1 MHMNKTK
8 KPAQSGSRWIV
19 QALMVVIVIGGASLR
34 NLLHPESKIV
44 ALWPEL
50 QGFCPF
56 GAIQTIFRALFD
68 GSYLM
73 RAGYSNQW
81 VLLGVLVITLLFGA
95 VFCSSLCPLG
105 SIQEWMGKLGRR
117 LLKRRYNPPV
127 SRSLDMI
134 LKSLRFI
141 VLGALFLAVAG
152 VVAWNLDYI
161 NPSYALSHLWSSV
174 VPLSAVL
181 VLVLFL
187 LLALCYERPWC
198 RWFCPY
204 SPVLG
209 VVGRLSLFTIRRSTE
224 NCIDCRK
231 CDRAC
236 PVHIP
241 VSTQNKVS
249 DVSCNRCMRCVS
261 SCPVPQTL
269 TIASP
274 NRGGTARIRSIYLS
288 LFVLIL
294 FFLPLGIASG
304 ASWYS
309 PSSGYAPTAS
319 VETSDFSPDAISPM
333 ISLSTLVT
341 QTGMSQETLT
351 DLLGLPLDYDFSTLL
366 VDIEEEDAYMDITVG
381 FIRER
386 MREYLQE

>member
-1 MHMNKTK
+1 MSRTK
-8 KPAQSGSRWIV
+8 KLALSGSRWIV
-19 QALMVVIVIGGASLR
+19 QVIMVVIVIGGASLR
-34 NLLHPESKIV
+34 NLLHPESRIV
-44 ALWPEL
+44 AFWPEL

-56 GAIQTIFRALFD
+56 GAVQTIVRGLFD
-68 GSYLM
+68 FSYLL

-95 VFCSSLCPLG
+95 VFCSALCPLG
-105 SIQEWMGKLGRR
+105 SIQEWIGKLGKR

-127 SRSLDMI
+127 SRNMETI
-134 LKSLRFI
+134 LKSFRFV
-141 VLGALFLAVAG
+141 VLGALFLSVTG

-161 NPSYALSHLWSSV
+161 NPSYALSHLWTSV

-187 LLALCYERPWC
+187 LLALLYERPWC

-204 SPVLG
+204 GLVLG
-209 VVGRLSLFTIRRSTE
+209 VVGRLSMFTIRRSTE
-224 NCIDCRK
+224 SCIDCKK

-249 DVSCNRCMRCVS
+249 DVSCNRCMQCVS
-261 SCPVPQTL
+261 SCPIPQTL

-274 NRGGTARIRSIYLS
+274 NKVGALRIRTIFLS
-288 LFVLIL
+288 LFVMIL
-294 FFLPLGIASG
+294 FFLPLGIAAG

-309 PSSGYAPTAS
+309 PASAYAPSAPI
-319 VETSDFSPDAISPM
+319 ETSDFSPDAISPM
-333 ISLSTLVT
+333 ISLSTLAT
-341 QTGMSQETLT
+341 QSGVAQQTLAE
-351 DLLGLPLDYDFSTLL
+351 LLGLPMDYDFSTLL
-366 VDIEEEDAYMDITVG
+366 VDIEEEDAYMDITVR

-386 MREYLQE
+386 MSEYLQK